1 VARQAAANA
10 AAEAEGSAAARRARV
25 IEALANGLIGKNFM
39 ETEEPG
45 SAQAKLEA
53 AIAGLEGVA
62 EESAAHVEVLNSLG
76 VLWANRGETQTS
88 LELFERAIAAHAKAR
103 TEERVTSDAEAL
115 QRLEDQHTLTTF
127 YLAQA
132 YGNLGERTKSAAH
145 CFETMRRQLARR
157 GKSGG
162 GEFAF
167 DPAQWARNA
176 VDLARYYSA
185 VDRYEVAEHC
195 LRAAEAILVSAR
207 HEAKLAREAAA
218 SKAEASASAATAA
231 AEAAAVDVS
240 DAPTA
245 APAAAP
251 AAAEGTLVERT
262 VCLDGTSSDKEAS
275 LAHSAAAAARAAA
288 RDPTALTDDEAEG
301 AAALDLAWSELYVN
315 VLKRAWLLR
324 RRAAGEYPDEPDE
337 DEREGVALGPLE
349 GLSFTTLGLA
359 SPSAACAQPASV
371 RTFEAARELFK
382 LGSAHA
388 ARAKATFV
396 LDGFVTHHFDVL
408 EREANL
414 YAQLAHW
421 ESDLNRRHAM
431 HKRRIQLLQPPL
443 EQLNERAY
451 TQLVRQGLFDLAT
464 ISAEML
470 EIRVSLVNTSTEPV
484 AQRLRKLQKEIT
496 ETAEACRK
504 FLSRF
509 DAKDGTP
516 PAKVDEEQERA
527 YITCRFTLARAHG
540 KLPTLDGM
548 TASLTEFE
556 CIDAYLRR
564 NKVEGMEEEA
574 KMCREMVE
582 LLPHKI
588 AAAQKKATGTA

>member
-1 VARQAAANA
+1 VCSSDLEERPFESRYEERDLLGKVARQAAANA

-218 SKAEASASAATAA
+218 SKAEASAS
-231 AEAAAVDVS
+231 
-240 DAPTA
+240 
-245 APAAAP
+245 
-251 AAAEGTLVERT
+251 
-262 VCLDGTSSDKEAS
+262 
-275 LAHSAAAAARAAA
+275 
-288 RDPTALTDDEAEG
+288 
-301 AAALDLAWSELYVN
+301 
-315 VLKRAWLLR
+315 
-324 RRAAGEYPDEPDE
+324 
-337 DEREGVALGPLE
+337 
-349 GLSFTTLGLA
+349 GLA
-359 SPSAACAQPASV
+359 AQERLQKVGAACAGRLFGTICPHPLSITASIDAL
-371 RTFEAARELFK
+371 RIFN
-382 LGSAHA
+382 LGSLHQA
-388 ARAKATFV
+388 
-396 LDGFVTHHFDVL
+396 
-408 EREANL
+408 
-414 YAQLAHW
+414 
-421 ESDLNRRHAM
+421 
-431 HKRRIQLLQPPL
+431 
-443 EQLNERAY
+443 
-451 TQLVRQGLFDLAT
+451 
-464 ISAEML
+464 
-470 EIRVSLVNTSTEPV
+470 
-484 AQRLRKLQKEIT
+484 
-496 ETAEACRK
+496 
-504 FLSRF
+504 
-509 DAKDGTP
+509 
-516 PAKVDEEQERA
+516 
-527 YITCRFTLARAHG
+527 
-540 KLPTLDGM
+540 KLPTFLCFSRGYLLAAGLSGAALCRSRPCPSP
-548 TASLTEFE
+548 TSLGDVRST
-556 CIDAYLRR
+556 
-564 NKVEGMEEEA
+564 K
-574 KMCREMVE
+574 
-582 LLPHKI
+582 
-588 AAAQKKATGTA
+588 